1 MSLVSFRLRHGAASA
16 AREIALAGEEF
27 LPKPLRMVLEADG
40 ICDLQGVVA
49 VRVSQVSVLY
59 SFCAETFDRCRELN
73 KLAM

>member
-1 MSLVSFRLRHGAASA
+1 
-16 AREIALAGEEF
+16 
-27 LPKPLRMVLEADG
+27 MVLEADG